1 MDIKEQLKEI
11 KTALRLSM
19 NGMASQSMRESG
31 FKYKLNFGVELPR
44 IKEIATGFPHDFH
57 LAQALWNEDIRECK
71 ILAAILMPVEEF
83 TIDMAELWAE
93 QIDNIEIAE
102 LTVMNLFQKL
112 PYAPALSFKWIAD
125 EREFFQVCGYL
136 TIARLLS
143 IKGDM
148 DERAEGEFLDQ
159 AMTAALAESYNVRR
173 SALVAIRKY
182 MMHSED
188 HAFRVCRLV
197 EPYADSTSEEELA
210 LYNMVRSNIID

>member
-11 KTALRLSM
+11 KTAFRLSM
-19 NGMASQSMRESG
+19 NGMASQSMRDSG

-44 IKEIATGFPHDFH
+44 IKEIATNFPHDYH
-57 LAQALWNEDIRECK
+57 LAQALWNENIRECK

-83 TIDMAELWAE
+83 SIDLAELWIE

-112 PYAPALSFKWIAD
+112 PFAPALSFKWIAN

-136 TIARLLS
+136 MIARLLS

-148 DERAEGEFLDQ
+148 NERAESEFLDQ
-159 AMTAALAESYNVRR
+159 AIAAALSENYNIRR
-173 SALVAIRKY
+173 SATVAIRKY
-182 MMHSED
+182 MMHSEE
-188 HAFRVCRLV
+188 HAFKICRLV
-197 EPYADSTSEEELA
+197 ESYSNSTIEEEQA
-210 LYNMVRSNIID
+210 LYNMVSSNIIE